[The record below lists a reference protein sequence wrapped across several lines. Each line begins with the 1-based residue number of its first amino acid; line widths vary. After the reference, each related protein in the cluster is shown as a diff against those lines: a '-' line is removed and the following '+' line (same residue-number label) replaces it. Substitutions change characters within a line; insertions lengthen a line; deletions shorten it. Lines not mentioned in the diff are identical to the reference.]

1 MSKNSGFSLIEILV
15 AMAIGS
21 IAMAA
26 IFTTYQVQVIGKIS
40 QENVLD
46 RNQDTRAGLELMA
59 SDIRM
64 AGCDPRESGAVGFVT
79 AASTILRVTMDTRCT
94 TICNPAVVCN
104 TGNESDGCI
113 DQPDEDVRYTL
124 TAGNVMRERV
134 GTDLAGG
141 VPLVS
146 NVDALDF
153 VYLDTNNAI
162 TADLT
167 AIKSV
172 QVSIV
177 VHSPTRGLT
186 QSYTDNK
193 SYLNQQGTQIL
204 APPGDTLRR
213 LQLSTTVQCR
223 NKVKH

>member
-1 MSKNSGFSLIEILV
+1 
-15 AMAIGS
+15 
-21 IAMAA
+21 
-26 IFTTYQVQVIGKIS
+26 VIGKIS

-64 AGCDPRESGAVGFVT
+64 AGCDPTGSKVPGFVT
-79 AASTILRVTMDTRCT
+79 ATSTILRVTMDTRSS
-94 TICNPAVVCN
+94 
-104 TGNESDGCI
+104 TGNESDGLI
-113 DQPDEDVRYTL
+113 DQPGEDVRYTL

-134 GTDLAGG
+134 GTDPAGG

-146 NVDALDF
+146 NVDALNF

-193 SYLNQQGTQIL
+193 SYLNQQGTQFL

-223 NKVKH
+223 NMGR

>member
-64 AGCDPRESGAVGFVT
+64 AGCDPTGSKVPGFVT
-79 AASTILRVTMDTRCT
+79 ATSTILRVTMDTRSS
-94 TICNPAVVCN
+94 
-104 TGNESDGCI
+104 TGNESDGLI
-113 DQPDEDVRYTL
+113 DQPGEDIRYTL
-124 TAGNVMRERV
+124 TAGNIMRERV
-134 GTDLAGG
+134 GVVTDPVGG

-146 NVDALDF
+146 NVDVLNF

-172 QVSIV
+172 QISIV

-223 NKVKH
+223 NMGR

>member
-26 IFTTYQVQVIGKIS
+26 IFLAYQVQVTGKIN
-40 QENVLD
+40 QETVLD

-64 AGCDPRESGAVGFVT
+64 AGCDPTGSKVAGFVT
-79 AASTILRVTMDTRCT
+79 ATVTPTPTLRVTMDTRSS
-94 TICNPAVVCN
+94 
-104 TGNESDGCI
+104 TGNESDGLI
-113 DQPDEDVRYTL
+113 DQPGEDIRYTL
-124 TAGNVMRERV
+124 TAGNIMRERV
-134 GTDLAGG
+134 GTDPAGG
-141 VPLVS
+141 VMLVS

-162 TADLT
+162 TTDLT

-177 VHSPTRGLT
+177 VHSPPRGLT

-193 SYLNQQGTQIL
+193 SYLNQQGSQIL

-223 NKVKH
+223 NMGVH